1 MLQSRL
7 GATVAVWSNCVAVTV
22 GGYSCSFAVCIF
34 GIYTIS
40 GACMPSTSTRS
51 QCNYRLSTHP
61 RRHTIQQN
69 PLARASIA
77 KSKRRRTKK
86 RQTGG
91 RKTET
96 KAEPLKVVAQVEPR
110 PEREGPD
117 NISGLADIAGDENES
132 NYSSPNLDHSDG
144 LSLDQ
149 PVADTAR
156 GEIERVENDEVSEE
170 VGAIAKPVIDDEKD
184 QDTEMVEAVRSPA
197 VILITTK
204 NVKEEQ
210 PTTVEPEAE
219 VKIQS
224 EERKQT
230 TTVAT
235 TQNVQFQPSPNSTTQ
250 S

>member
-1 MLQSRL
+1 MHAQHK
-7 GATVAVWSNCVAVTV
+7 
-22 GGYSCSFAVCIF
+22 YSK
-34 GIYTIS
+34 
-40 GACMPSTSTRS
+40 R
-51 QCNYRLSTHP
+51 QCNCRLSTHP
-61 RRHTIQQN
+61 RLHIIQQN

-77 KSKRRRTKK
+77 KSKRKRTKK
-86 RQTGG
+86 RQTGD

-132 NYSSPNLDHSDG
+132 KYSSPNLNHSDG
-144 LSLDQ
+144 LSRDQ

-156 GEIERVENDEVSEE
+156 GEIDGVEKDGVSEE
-170 VGAIAKPVIDDEKD
+170 VGAIAKPVIDNEKD
-184 QDTEMVEAVRSPA
+184 QDTDMVEAVRSPA
-197 VILITTK
+197 AIPITTK

-210 PTTVEPEAE
+210 TTTVEPEAE
-219 VKIQS
+219 VKVQS